1 MFGLTI
7 CNIRFFRRVK
17 QTQSYGF
24 VAYFYLGQPLT
35 VFAANTLKPALV
47 ACVTTVVRIL
57 DVCRLS
63 QIAKSVVVALPVD
76 MIYLVLRPISGYVQP
91 RKPMCQIQRII
102 YADSPVT
109 VLHSAPSYLSWRT
122 AAARL
127 LPSKLSCIG
136 VVAYQFAQSL
146 CGKAHKMPLSKHD
159 IVNVNRA
166 VCGGQAR

>member
-1 MFGLTI
+1 LFGLTI
-7 CNIRFFRRVK
+7 RDIRFFRRVK
-17 QTQSYGF
+17 QTQPHGF

-35 VFAANTLKPALV
+35 VFAADTLKPAFV

-57 DVCRLS
+57 NICRFS

-76 MIYLVLRPISGYVQP
+76 MVYLVHRPISGYVQP
-91 RKPMCQIQRII
+91 RKPMRQIQRII
-102 YADSPVT
+102 YADSPIT
-109 VLHSAPSYLSWRT
+109 ILHSAPSYLSGRT

-127 LPSKLSCIG
+127 QPSKLPRIG

-166 VCGGQAR
+166 VSGGQAR